1 MYHMYAK
8 NYVPNNQIH
17 KNLYVPLSGKVS
29 IFNTSFLITLYPQ
42 LIKLHMDAYHIFIV
56 EDDLWYGEL
65 LNYQLSLNP
74 DYQVTKFTTAGEC
87 LKNLHKKPDLI
98 TIDYSLP
105 DMTGADLFKKIR
117 AINPSVPVIV
127 ISGQND
133 VNTAV
138 DLLKTGVSDYL
149 VKNDNIKELLWNAVI
164 RVRENQSLKKEV
176 EYLREELGHKYEIG
190 NIIKGTS
197 PAIKKIFSLIEKA
210 GKANINVSVTG
221 ETGTGKELV
230 AKAIHYNSDRSKKPF
245 IALNMS
251 AIPAELLESELF
263 GYEKGAFTGASARK
277 TGKFEEANKGTLFL
291 DEIGEMEPAMQSK
304 LLRVLQERELT
315 RLGGH
320 EKIKLDVRL
329 IVATHKNLAELVK
342 KGSFRED
349 FYYRI
354 MGLPIELPPLRDRG
368 TDILL
373 LAKTFLD
380 DFVKENRM
388 EPKYLGNEAKNKL
401 INYNFPGNVRELR
414 SAIEL
419 SAVMCD
425 GKEISADDIGFHTP
439 GRDSLAV
446 TGEKTM
452 EEYTCDI
459 IKAYLERYDNNVL
472 KVAQKLDIGKSTI
485 YKMLQDKKL

>member
-1 MYHMYAK
+1 
-8 NYVPNNQIH
+8 
-17 KNLYVPLSGKVS
+17 
-29 IFNTSFLITLYPQ
+29 
-42 LIKLHMDAYHIFIV
+42 MDAYHIFIV
-56 EDDLWYGEL
+56 EDDVWYGEL
-65 LNYQLSLNP
+65 LGYQLSLNP
-74 DYQVTKFTTAGEC
+74 DYQVTRFTNGQEC

-105 DMTGADLFKKIR
+105 DMTGAELFKKIR
-117 AINPSVPVIV
+117 ASNPSVPVIA

-133 VNTAV
+133 VHTAV

-164 RVRENQSLKKEV
+164 RIRENQSLKKEV
-176 EYLREELGHKYEIG
+176 AYLREELGHKYEIG

-210 GKANINVSVTG
+210 SKANINVSVTG

-245 IALNMS
+245 VALNMS
-251 AIPAELLESELF
+251 AIPADLLESELF
-263 GYEKGAFTGASARK
+263 GYEKGAFTGAAGRK

-291 DEIGEMEPAMQSK
+291 DEIGELEPAMQSK
-304 LLRVLQERELT
+304 LLRVLQERELS

-342 KGSFRED
+342 QGSFRED

-354 MGLPIELPPLRDRG
+354 IGLPVELPPLRERG

-380 DFVKENRM
+380 DFVKENHM
-388 EPKYLGNEAKNKL
+388 EAKYLSSEAKIKL
-401 INYNFPGNVRELR
+401 MNYNFPGNVRELR

-419 SAVMCD
+419 SVVMCD
-425 GKEISADDIGFHTP
+425 GREISADDINFHKS
-439 GRDSLAV
+439 GRESLAV
-446 TGEKTM
+446 KGDKTM

-459 IKAYLERYDNNVL
+459 IRAYLEKYDNNVI
-472 KVAQKLDIGKSTI
+472 KVAQKLAVGKSTI
-485 YKMLQDKKL
+485 YKMLQEKKL